1 MKTNSAKFSL
11 YNVMCYALAFIVSI
25 SFSLYMTEFGY
36 SSILLATMLSIM
48 SGMLLVIRFLIPRI
62 INTARCH
69 LVLKISTLVTIL
81 GSAVFFFLP
90 GTSWVKPFVYTL
102 FAIGGYQFQMC
113 LTDPW
118 VMKNMEND
126 PGMDYGKVRSFGS
139 ISYAVTAVVYGWAL
153 TRFGI
158 GIAFWCTAVLEIIQ
172 LVITLSIPDERARIS
187 ADKTRVS
194 WKSILQKP
202 LFITFV
208 LCYLFPTSIYALLD
222 NYMPVLILER
232 GGTSFHAGLS
242 SFVMASLE
250 FIFLNFYTGFAD
262 RLGTRNTVA
271 LGMVGFFF
279 KAVIISLMPT
289 PTAIIAACV
298 TQIISFCI
306 FMPSNVRFIQET
318 STPEEATS
326 AYTLLQVIDSLFS
339 AVVTNPVAGALKEG
353 LGTGWMLSIF
363 GILSAVSGVVF
374 WILTR
379 NEESLKRKG

>member
-1 MKTNSAKFSL
+1 M
-11 YNVMCYALAFIVSI
+11 
-25 SFSLYMTEFGY
+25 
-36 SSILLATMLSIM
+36 
-48 SGMLLVIRFLIPRI
+48 
-62 INTARCH
+62 
-69 LVLKISTLVTIL
+69 
-81 GSAVFFFLP
+81 
-90 GTSWVKPFVYTL
+90 
-102 FAIGGYQFQMC
+102 
-113 LTDPW
+113 
-118 VMKNMEND
+118 
-126 PGMDYGKVRSFGS
+126 
-139 ISYAVTAVVYGWAL
+139 
-153 TRFGI
+153 
-158 GIAFWCTAVLEIIQ
+158 
-172 LVITLSIPDERARIS
+172 
-187 ADKTRVS
+187 S